1 MISQDS
7 KVRHAGTQL
16 ALDSVGLLTVL
27 DFLLPADD
35 VDDDDVLPPD
45 VADDSGWAL
54 LLAGFVADLLGP
66 FVGSGRDPF
75 AFSKMGITL
84 DFEAGWKL

>member
-35 VDDDDVLPPD
+35 VDDNDVLPPD
-45 VADDSGWAL
+45 VADDSG
-54 LLAGFVADLLGP
+54 
-66 FVGSGRDPF
+66 
-75 AFSKMGITL
+75 
-84 DFEAGWKL
+84 